1 MTHTLTRRSIIRGL
15 AGGTAALL
23 AGPVLGAGPAS
34 GTGSVPAAFTLRPTP
49 GIARLSANE
58 NPYGP
63 SPKALAAAAEA
74 AARGAYYPGP
84 IEEELLSLIGARHGL
99 SLEHLVLSSG
109 SNEALCAA
117 MAAYGS
123 QGRILA
129 PGLTYDP
136 HLNYARRIG
145 VEVQRV
151 PLQSDMSIDLPAMAA
166 AAEADGVSLV
176 YLCNPNNPTGMTLDP
191 DVLRAFCRSVGRK
204 TTVLIDEAYNELTD
218 DPDRY
223 SMVDLVRGEE
233 NVIVMRTFSK
243 LFALA
248 GLRIGYVMAPV
259 KQAELVRAHVMSW
272 PNVVGLA
279 AAITSYEDQTFQT
292 FSRQKIQQGRE
303 MLTDIFKQ
311 HGVNV
316 LPSQANFVY
325 ADIGRDATEFA
336 ARMLERGVQIR
347 GIYQPYTTY
356 SRVST
361 GRLEDIETFGRVF
374 HDLYGKG

>member
-151 PLQSDMSIDLPAMAA
+151 PLQSDMSIDLAAMAA
-166 AAEADGVSLV
+166 APASLPS
-176 YLCNPNNPTGMTLDP
+176 LRAARAPMTLSAPGSLLVKD
-191 DVLRAFCRSVGRK
+191 CRK
-204 TTVLIDEAYNELTD
+204 TFGKHCLLWLWCSRPWGTTNPSPGLT
-218 DPDRY
+218 
-223 SMVDLVRGEE
+223 
-233 NVIVMRTFSK
+233 SK
-243 LFALA
+243 
-248 GLRIGYVMAPV
+248 
-259 KQAELVRAHVMSW
+259 VMS
-272 PNVVGLA
+272 
-279 AAITSYEDQTFQT
+279 
-292 FSRQKIQQGRE
+292 
-303 MLTDIFKQ
+303 
-311 HGVNV
+311 
-316 LPSQANFVY
+316 
-325 ADIGRDATEFA
+325 
-336 ARMLERGVQIR
+336 
-347 GIYQPYTTY
+347 
-356 SRVST
+356 
-361 GRLEDIETFGRVF
+361 
-374 HDLYGKG
+374 